1 MSKTSPKSTASP
13 RPHKV
18 WLILSIIFSTLL
30 ITTTLTLGTMVVLI
44 NFLPPLYLYST
55 LIILGIITIVF
66 IPLMLLKHIKL
77 FIKIPLFF
85 LSLLFSAIYLF
96 AIIYLN
102 QTFNFVNHLKG
113 QDYLTESYYVVVMN
127 SSPYQNITDLQDHTI
142 ATYDENQDIYD
153 AAVAELHS
161 LLPAQ
166 TQTVS
171 SISELSSNLT
181 GQITDA
187 AFISSIH
194 YDLLNE
200 LSLDNSTPFSEQTR
214 IIHTIE
220 VQVESHDDF
229 TTNNLDLTT
238 EPFVLYIS
246 GIDAYGDIS
255 TMKRG
260 RSDVNMLATV
270 NPKTHEILLISI
282 PRDYYVQLHNTTGP
296 KDKLTHAGI
305 YGIQMS
311 VTTLED
317 VLDIPI
323 NYYLK
328 VNFSTVVN
336 LVDTLDGIEVYSDQS
351 FTPWTN
357 RNLTISKGNIHMDGA
372 TALAFARERKAYSTG
387 DRHRVQNQ
395 QAVISAL
402 ISKISHSPIILTK
415 YSEILQDI
423 SNSLETNLHHDE
435 ISALIR
441 LQLQDMPNW
450 QIYKY
455 NLEGE
460 DAHDYTY
467 SMGHQLLYVMA
478 PDFATVDKA
487 HNLITSML
495 AGESLNTAGL

>member
-1 MSKTSPKSTASP
+1 
-13 RPHKV
+13 
-18 WLILSIIFSTLL
+18 
-30 ITTTLTLGTMVVLI
+30 
-44 NFLPPLYLYST
+44 
-55 LIILGIITIVF
+55 
-66 IPLMLLKHIKL
+66 
-77 FIKIPLFF
+77 
-85 LSLLFSAIYLF
+85 
-96 AIIYLN
+96 
-102 QTFNFVNHLKG
+102 
-113 QDYLTESYYVVVMN
+113 
-127 SSPYQNITDLQDHTI
+127 
-142 ATYDENQDIYD
+142 
-153 AAVAELHS
+153 
-161 LLPAQ
+161 
-166 TQTVS
+166 
-171 SISELSSNLT
+171 
-181 GQITDA
+181 
-187 AFISSIH
+187 
-194 YDLLNE
+194 
-200 LSLDNSTPFSEQTR
+200 
-214 IIHTIE
+214 
-220 VQVESHDDF
+220 
-229 TTNNLDLTT
+229 
-238 EPFVLYIS
+238 
-246 GIDAYGDIS
+246 
-255 TMKRG
+255 MKRG

-282 PRDYYVQLHNTTGP
+282 PRDYYVQLHDTTGP

-317 VLDIPI
+317 VLDVPI

-467 SMGHQLLYVMA
+467 SMGHQLLYVMT